1 MNPRTQ
7 IQYAKIGVLSLA
19 HMLNDLYS
27 NYLPQLFPFLVVLS
41 PGFTATRAT
50 ILVSAF
56 TFTSSMV
63 QPLFGYFLDR
73 KGKRWLVHVG
83 TLWMAVMLSLTGWVE
98 NYWLMVLLAAL
109 AGLGTAAFHPQA
121 STMVNVLSGDYKA
134 VMLSFFVAFGNVGFA
149 LGPLLL
155 VPLFE
160 AYGLHATAVTVIPGL
175 FVAVLLYF
183 YAPSNT
189 DLSGAV
195 PELSAVIR
203 SLKAST
209 RELAAII
216 GVIAIRSLSYSGMLA
231 IMPLYFKSQ
240 NLSNIAASHLLTIML
255 FAGALGGLL
264 GGFISDYYGRK
275 QLVVGS
281 LVMSTPLFFV
291 FFYTQGAWSML
302 FLALA
307 GAALLS
313 SFSVTVVA
321 AQEAIPDNK
330 ALAAGLTMGFAGGIG
345 GLAVILIGRIGDR
358 WGLETAIFALFLLP
372 LAAGLV
378 ALLMKNRPA
387 ARLQRQKGGFQS

>member
-1 MNPRTQ
+1 MQSRTQ

-19 HMLNDLYS
+19 HMFNDLYS

-83 TLWMAVMLSLTGWVE
+83 TLWMAVLLSLTGWVD

-160 AYGLHATAVTVIPGL
+160 AYGLRATAVTVIPGFL
-175 FVAVLLYF
+175 VAVLLYF
-183 YAPSNT
+183 FAPGNT
-189 DLSGAV
+189 ELSGPV
-195 PELSAVIR
+195 PEFSAVIQ
-203 SLKAST
+203 SLKSST

-231 IMPLYFKSQ
+231 ILPLYFKSQ

-255 FAGALGGLL
+255 FAGAVGGLL
-264 GGFISDYYGRK
+264 GGFLSDYYGRK
-275 QLVVGS
+275 QLIVGS
-281 LVMSTPLFFV
+281 LLLSSPLFFA
-291 FFYTQGAWSML
+291 FFYTQGALSMI

-321 AQEAIPDNK
+321 AQQAIPDNK

-358 WGLETAIFALFLLP
+358 WGLASAIFVLFLLP

-378 ALLMKNRPA
+378 ALLMKGRPA
-387 ARLQRQKGGFQS
+387 ARLQRQG

>member
-1 MNPRTQ
+1 MQSRTQ
-7 IQYAKIGVLSLA
+7 IQYAKIGVLYLA
-19 HMLNDLYS
+19 HMFNDLYS

-83 TLWMAVMLSLTGWVE
+83 TLWMAVLLSLTGWVD
-98 NYWLMVLLAAL
+98 NYWLMVFLAAL

-160 AYGLHATAVTVIPGL
+160 AYGLRATAVTVIPGFL
-175 FVAVLLYF
+175 VAVLLYF
-183 YAPSNT
+183 FAPGNSE
-189 DLSGAV
+189 LSGPV
-195 PELSAVIR
+195 PEFSAVIQ
-203 SLKAST
+203 SLKSST

-231 IMPLYFKSQ
+231 ILPLYFKSQ

-255 FAGALGGLL
+255 FAGAVGGLL
-264 GGFISDYYGRK
+264 GGFLSDYYGRK
-275 QLVVGS
+275 QLIVGS
-281 LVMSTPLFFV
+281 LLLSSPLFFA
-291 FFYTQGAWSML
+291 FFYTQGALSMI

-358 WGLETAIFALFLLP
+358 WGLAAAIFVLFLLP

-378 ALLMKNRPA
+378 ALLMKGRPA
-387 ARLQRQKGGFQS
+387 ARLQRQG

>member
-1 MNPRTQ
+1 MQSRTQ

-19 HMLNDLYS
+19 HMFNDLYS

-83 TLWMAVMLSLTGWVE
+83 TLWMAVLLSLTGWVD

-160 AYGLHATAVTVIPGL
+160 AYGLRATAVTVIPGFL
-175 FVAVLLYF
+175 VAVLLYF
-183 YAPSNT
+183 FAPGNT
-189 DLSGAV
+189 ELSGPV
-195 PELSAVIR
+195 PEFSAVIQ
-203 SLKAST
+203 SLKSST

-231 IMPLYFKSQ
+231 ILPLYFKSQ

-255 FAGALGGLL
+255 FAGAVGGLL
-264 GGFISDYYGRK
+264 GGFLSDYYGRK
-275 QLVVGS
+275 QLIVGS
-281 LVMSTPLFFV
+281 LLLSSPLFFA
-291 FFYTQGAWSML
+291 FFYTQGALSMI

-307 GAALLS
+307 GATLLS

-358 WGLETAIFALFLLP
+358 WGLASAIFVLFLLP

-378 ALLMKNRPA
+378 ALLMKGRPA
-387 ARLQRQKGGFQS
+387 ARLQRQG

>member
-1 MNPRTQ
+1 MQSRTQ

-19 HMLNDLYS
+19 HMFNDLYS

-83 TLWMAVMLSLTGWVE
+83 TLWMAVLLSLTGWVD
-98 NYWLMVLLAAL
+98 NYWLMVFLAAL

-149 LGPLLL
+149 LGPLVL

-160 AYGLHATAVTVIPGL
+160 AYGLRATAVTVIPGFL
-175 FVAVLLYF
+175 VAVLLYF
-183 YAPSNT
+183 FAPGNSE
-189 DLSGAV
+189 LSGPV
-195 PELSAVIR
+195 PEFSAVIQ
-203 SLKAST
+203 SLKSST

-231 IMPLYFKSQ
+231 ILPLYFKSQ

-255 FAGALGGLL
+255 FAGAVGGLL
-264 GGFISDYYGRK
+264 GGFLSDYYGRK
-275 QLVVGS
+275 QLIVGS
-281 LVMSTPLFFV
+281 LLLSSPLFFA
-291 FFYTQGAWSML
+291 FFYTQGALSMI

-358 WGLETAIFALFLLP
+358 WGLASAIFVLFLLP

-378 ALLMKNRPA
+378 ALLMKGRPA
-387 ARLQRQKGGFQS
+387 ARLQRQG

>member
-1 MNPRTQ
+1 MQSRTQ

-19 HMLNDLYS
+19 HMFNDLYS

-83 TLWMAVMLSLTGWVE
+83 TLWMAVLLSLTGWVD
-98 NYWLMVLLAAL
+98 NYWLMVFLAAL

-160 AYGLHATAVTVIPGL
+160 AYGLRATAVTVIPGFL
-175 FVAVLLYF
+175 VAVLLYF
-183 YAPSNT
+183 FAPGNT
-189 DLSGAV
+189 ELSGPV
-195 PELSAVIR
+195 PEFSAVIQ
-203 SLKAST
+203 SLKSST

-231 IMPLYFKSQ
+231 ILPLYFKSQ

-255 FAGALGGLL
+255 FAGAVGGLL
-264 GGFISDYYGRK
+264 GGFLSDYYGRK
-275 QLVVGS
+275 QLIVGS
-281 LVMSTPLFFV
+281 LLLSSPLFFA
-291 FFYTQGAWSML
+291 FFYTQGALSMI

-358 WGLETAIFALFLLP
+358 WGLASAIFVLFLLP

-378 ALLMKNRPA
+378 ALLMKGRPA
-387 ARLQRQKGGFQS
+387 ARLQRQG

>member
-1 MNPRTQ
+1 MQSRTQ

-19 HMLNDLYS
+19 HMFNDLYS

-83 TLWMAVMLSLTGWVE
+83 TLWMAVLLSLTGWVD

-160 AYGLHATAVTVIPGL
+160 AYGLRATAVTVIPGFL
-175 FVAVLLYF
+175 VAVLLYF
-183 YAPSNT
+183 FAPGNSE
-189 DLSGAV
+189 LSGPV
-195 PELSAVIR
+195 PEFSAVIQ
-203 SLKAST
+203 SLKSST

-231 IMPLYFKSQ
+231 ILPLYFKSQ

-255 FAGALGGLL
+255 FAGAVGGLL
-264 GGFISDYYGRK
+264 GGFLSDYYGRK
-275 QLVVGS
+275 QLIVGS
-281 LVMSTPLFFV
+281 LLLSSPLFFA
-291 FFYTQGAWSML
+291 FFYTQGALSMI

-358 WGLETAIFALFLLP
+358 WGLASAIFVLFLLP

-378 ALLMKNRPA
+378 ALLMKGRPA
-387 ARLQRQKGGFQS
+387 ARLQRQG

>member
-1 MNPRTQ
+1 MSPRSQ

-19 HMLNDLYS
+19 HMFNDLYS

-83 TLWMAVMLSLTGWVE
+83 TLWMAVLLSLTGWVD

-160 AYGLHATAVTVIPGL
+160 AYGLRATAVTVIPGFL
-175 FVAVLLYF
+175 VAVLLYF
-183 YAPSNT
+183 FAPGNSE
-189 DLSGAV
+189 LSGPV
-195 PELSAVIR
+195 PEFSAVIQ
-203 SLKAST
+203 SLKSST

-231 IMPLYFKSQ
+231 ILPLYFKSQ

-255 FAGALGGLL
+255 FAGAVGGLL
-264 GGFISDYYGRK
+264 GGFLSDYYGRK
-275 QLVVGS
+275 QLIVGS
-281 LVMSTPLFFV
+281 LLLSSPLFFA
-291 FFYTQGAWSML
+291 FFYTQGALSMI

-358 WGLETAIFALFLLP
+358 WGLASAIFVLFLLP

-378 ALLMKNRPA
+378 ALLMKGRPA
-387 ARLQRQKGGFQS
+387 ARLQRQG

>member
-1 MNPRTQ
+1 MQSRTQ

-19 HMLNDLYS
+19 HMFNDLYS

-83 TLWMAVMLSLTGWVE
+83 TLWMAVLLSLTGWVD
-98 NYWLMVLLAAL
+98 NYWLMVAL

-160 AYGLHATAVTVIPGL
+160 AYGLRATAVTVIPGFL
-175 FVAVLLYF
+175 VAVLLYF
-183 YAPSNT
+183 FAPGNSE
-189 DLSGAV
+189 LSGPV
-195 PELSAVIR
+195 PEFSAVIQ
-203 SLKAST
+203 SLKSST

-231 IMPLYFKSQ
+231 ILPLYFKSQ

-255 FAGALGGLL
+255 FAGAVGGLL
-264 GGFISDYYGRK
+264 GGFLSDYYGRK
-275 QLVVGS
+275 QLIVGS
-281 LVMSTPLFFV
+281 LLLSSPLFFA
-291 FFYTQGAWSML
+291 FFYTQGALSMI

-358 WGLETAIFALFLLP
+358 WGLASAIFVLFLLP

-378 ALLMKNRPA
+378 ALLMKGRPA
-387 ARLQRQKGGFQS
+387 ARLQRQG

>member
-1 MNPRTQ
+1 MSPRSQ
-7 IQYAKIGVLSLA
+7 IQYAKIGVISIA
-19 HMLNDLYS
+19 HIFNDLYS

-41 PGFTATRAT
+41 PDFTATRAT

-56 TFTSSMV
+56 TLTSSMV

-83 TLWMAVMLSLTGWVE
+83 TLWMAVMLSLTGWVD

-134 VMLSFFVAFGNVGFA
+134 VMLSFFVAAGNIGFA

-160 AYGLHATAVTVIPGL
+160 AYGLKATAITVIPGIL
-175 FVAVLLYF
+175 VAVLLYF
-183 YAPSNT
+183 FSPSNT
-189 DLSGAV
+189 ELAGSASGLADV
-195 PELSAVIR
+195 LQ
-203 SLKAST
+203 SLKSAR

-231 IMPLYFKSQ
+231 LLPLYFKSQ

-255 FAGALGGLL
+255 FAGAVGGLL
-264 GGFISDYYGRK
+264 GGFLSDYYGRK
-275 QLVVGS
+275 KLVIGS
-281 LVMSTPLFFV
+281 LCLSSPLFF
-291 FFYTQGAWSML
+291 FYLYTQGVWSL
-302 FLALA
+302 IFLALA

-313 SFSVTVVA
+313 SSSVTIVA

-330 ALAAGLTMGFAGGIG
+330 SLAAGLTIGFAGGIG
-345 GLAVILIGRIGDR
+345 GLAVILIGRIGDS
-358 WGLETAIFALFLLP
+358 WGLAAAIFVLFLLP
-372 LAAGLV
+372 LVAGLV
-378 ALLMKNRPA
+378 ALLMQDRPA
-387 ARLQRQKGGFQS
+387 ARLQRQEAASGS

>member
-1 MNPRTQ
+1 MQSRTQ

-19 HMLNDLYS
+19 HMFNDLYS

-83 TLWMAVMLSLTGWVE
+83 TLWMAVLLSLTGWVD
-98 NYWLMVLLAAL
+98 NYWLMVFLAAL

-160 AYGLHATAVTVIPGL
+160 AYGLRATAVTVIPGFL
-175 FVAVLLYF
+175 VAVLLYF
-183 YAPSNT
+183 FAPGNT
-189 DLSGAV
+189 ELSGPV
-195 PELSAVIR
+195 PEFSAVIQ
-203 SLKAST
+203 SLKSST

-231 IMPLYFKSQ
+231 ILPLYFKSQ

-255 FAGALGGLL
+255 FAGAVGGLL
-264 GGFISDYYGRK
+264 GGFLSDYYGRK
-275 QLVVGS
+275 QLIVGS
-281 LVMSTPLFFV
+281 LLLSSPLFFA
-291 FFYTQGAWSML
+291 FFYTQGALSMI

-307 GAALLS
+307 GATLLS

-358 WGLETAIFALFLLP
+358 WGLASAIFVLFLLP

-378 ALLMKNRPA
+378 ALLMKGRPA
-387 ARLQRQKGGFQS
+387 ARLQRQG

>member
-1 MNPRTQ
+1 MQSRTQ

-19 HMLNDLYS
+19 HMFNDLYS

-83 TLWMAVMLSLTGWVE
+83 TLWMAVLLSLTGWVD

-160 AYGLHATAVTVIPGL
+160 AYGLRATAVTVIPGFL
-175 FVAVLLYF
+175 VAVLLYF
-183 YAPSNT
+183 FAPGNSE
-189 DLSGAV
+189 LSGPV
-195 PELSAVIR
+195 PEFSAVIQ
-203 SLKAST
+203 SLKSST

-231 IMPLYFKSQ
+231 ILPLYFKSQ

-255 FAGALGGLL
+255 FAGAVGGLL
-264 GGFISDYYGRK
+264 GGFLSDYYGRK
-275 QLVVGS
+275 QLIVGS
-281 LVMSTPLFFV
+281 LLLSSPLFFA
-291 FFYTQGAWSML
+291 FFYTQGALSMI

-307 GAALLS
+307 GATLLS

-358 WGLETAIFALFLLP
+358 WGLASAIFVLFLLP

-378 ALLMKNRPA
+378 ALLMKGRPA
-387 ARLQRQKGGFQS
+387 ARLQRQG

>member
-1 MNPRTQ
+1 MQSRTQ

-19 HMLNDLYS
+19 HMFNDLYS

-83 TLWMAVMLSLTGWVE
+83 TLWMAVLLSLTGWVD
-98 NYWLMVLLAAL
+98 NYWLMVFLAAL

-160 AYGLHATAVTVIPGL
+160 AYGLRATAVTVIPGFL
-175 FVAVLLYF
+175 VAVLLYF
-183 YAPSNT
+183 FAPGNT
-189 DLSGAV
+189 ELSGPV
-195 PELSAVIR
+195 PEFSAVIQ
-203 SLKAST
+203 SLKSST

-231 IMPLYFKSQ
+231 ILPLYFKSQ

-255 FAGALGGLL
+255 FAGAVGGLL
-264 GGFISDYYGRK
+264 GGFLSDYYGRK
-275 QLVVGS
+275 QLIVGS
-281 LVMSTPLFFV
+281 LLLSSPLFFA
-291 FFYTQGAWSML
+291 FFYTQGALSMI

-307 GAALLS
+307 GATLLS

-358 WGLETAIFALFLLP
+358 WGLAAAIFVLFLLP

-378 ALLMKNRPA
+378 ALLMKGRPA
-387 ARLQRQKGGFQS
+387 ARLQRQG

>member
-1 MNPRTQ
+1 MQSRTQ

-19 HMLNDLYS
+19 HMFNDLYS

-83 TLWMAVMLSLTGWVE
+83 TLWMAVLLSLTGWVD

-160 AYGLHATAVTVIPGL
+160 AYGLRATAVTVIPGFL
-175 FVAVLLYF
+175 VAVLLYF
-183 YAPSNT
+183 FAPGNSE
-189 DLSGAV
+189 LSGPV
-195 PELSAVIR
+195 PEFSAVIQ
-203 SLKAST
+203 SLKSST

-231 IMPLYFKSQ
+231 ILPLYFKSQ

-255 FAGALGGLL
+255 FAGAVGGLL
-264 GGFISDYYGRK
+264 GGFLSDYYGRK
-275 QLVVGS
+275 QLIVGS
-281 LVMSTPLFFV
+281 LLLSSPLFFA
-291 FFYTQGAWSML
+291 FFYTQGALSMI

-307 GAALLS
+307 GADLLS

-358 WGLETAIFALFLLP
+358 WGLASAIFVLFLLP

-378 ALLMKNRPA
+378 ALLMKGRPA
-387 ARLQRQKGGFQS
+387 ARLQRQG

>member
-1 MNPRTQ
+1 MQSRTQ

-19 HMLNDLYS
+19 HMFNDLYS

-83 TLWMAVMLSLTGWVE
+83 TLWMAVLLSLTGWVD

-160 AYGLHATAVTVIPGL
+160 AYGLRATAVTVIPGFL
-175 FVAVLLYF
+175 VAVLLYF
-183 YAPSNT
+183 FAPGNSE
-189 DLSGAV
+189 LSGPV
-195 PELSAVIR
+195 PEFSAVIQ
-203 SLKAST
+203 SLKSST

-231 IMPLYFKSQ
+231 ILPLYFKSQ

-255 FAGALGGLL
+255 FAGAVGGLL
-264 GGFISDYYGRK
+264 GGFLSDYYGRK
-275 QLVVGS
+275 QLIVGS
-281 LVMSTPLFFV
+281 LLLSSPLFFA
-291 FFYTQGAWSML
+291 FFYTQGALSMI

-358 WGLETAIFALFLLP
+358 WGLAAAIFVLFLLP

-378 ALLMKNRPA
+378 ALLMKGRPA
-387 ARLQRQKGGFQS
+387 ARLQRQG

>member
-1 MNPRTQ
+1 MQSRTQ

-19 HMLNDLYS
+19 HMFNDLYS

-83 TLWMAVMLSLTGWVE
+83 TLWMAVLLSLTGWVD
-98 NYWLMVLLAAL
+98 NYWLMVFLAAL

-160 AYGLHATAVTVIPGL
+160 AYGLRATAVTVIPGFL
-175 FVAVLLYF
+175 VAVLLYF
-183 YAPSNT
+183 FAPGNSE
-189 DLSGAV
+189 LSGPV
-195 PELSAVIR
+195 PEFSAVIQ
-203 SLKAST
+203 SLKSST

-231 IMPLYFKSQ
+231 ILPLYFKSQ

-255 FAGALGGLL
+255 FAGAVGGLL
-264 GGFISDYYGRK
+264 GGFLSDYYGRK
-275 QLVVGS
+275 QLIVGS
-281 LVMSTPLFFV
+281 LLLSSPLFFA
-291 FFYTQGAWSML
+291 FFYTQGALSMI

-307 GAALLS
+307 GATLLS

-358 WGLETAIFALFLLP
+358 WGLAAAIFVLFLLP

-378 ALLMKNRPA
+378 ALLMKGRPA
-387 ARLQRQKGGFQS
+387 ARLQRQG

>member
-1 MNPRTQ
+1 MQSRTQ

-19 HMLNDLYS
+19 HMFNDLYS

-83 TLWMAVMLSLTGWVE
+83 TLWMAVLLSLTGWVD

-160 AYGLHATAVTVIPGL
+160 AYGLRATAVTVIPGFL
-175 FVAVLLYF
+175 VAVLLYF
-183 YAPSNT
+183 FAPGNSE
-189 DLSGAV
+189 LSGPV
-195 PELSAVIR
+195 PEFSAVIQ
-203 SLKAST
+203 SLKSST

-231 IMPLYFKSQ
+231 ILPLYFKSQ

-255 FAGALGGLL
+255 FAGAVGGLL
-264 GGFISDYYGRK
+264 GGFLSDYYGRK
-275 QLVVGS
+275 QLIVGS
-281 LVMSTPLFFV
+281 LLLSSPLFFA
-291 FFYTQGAWSML
+291 FFYTQGALSMI

-307 GAALLS
+307 GATLLS

-358 WGLETAIFALFLLP
+358 WGLAAAIFVLFLLP

-378 ALLMKNRPA
+378 ALLMKGRPA
-387 ARLQRQKGGFQS
+387 ARLQRQG

>member
-1 MNPRTQ
+1 MQSRTQ

-19 HMLNDLYS
+19 HMFNDLYS

-83 TLWMAVMLSLTGWVE
+83 TLWMAVLLSLTGWVD

-160 AYGLHATAVTVIPGL
+160 AYGLRATAVTVIPGFL
-175 FVAVLLYF
+175 VAVLLYF
-183 YAPSNT
+183 FAPGNT
-189 DLSGAV
+189 ELSGPV
-195 PELSAVIR
+195 PEFSAVIQ
-203 SLKAST
+203 SLKSST

-231 IMPLYFKSQ
+231 ILPLYFKSQ

-255 FAGALGGLL
+255 FAGAVGGLL
-264 GGFISDYYGRK
+264 GGFLSDYYGRK
-275 QLVVGS
+275 QLIVGS
-281 LVMSTPLFFV
+281 LLLSSPLFFA
-291 FFYTQGAWSML
+291 FFYTQGALSMI

-358 WGLETAIFALFLLP
+358 WGLASAIFVLFLLP

-378 ALLMKNRPA
+378 ALLMKGRPA
-387 ARLQRQKGGFQS
+387 ARLQRQG

>member
-1 MNPRTQ
+1 MSPRSQ
-7 IQYAKIGVLSLA
+7 IQYAKIGVISIA
-19 HMLNDLYS
+19 HIFNDLYS

-50 ILVSAF
+50 IMVSAF

-83 TLWMAVMLSLTGWVE
+83 TLWMAVMLSLTGWVD

-160 AYGLHATAVTVIPGL
+160 AYGLRATAVTVIPGFL
-175 FVAVLLYF
+175 VAVLLYF
-183 YAPSNT
+183 FAPGNSE
-189 DLSGAV
+189 LSGPV
-195 PELSAVIR
+195 PEFSAVIQ
-203 SLKAST
+203 SLKSST

-231 IMPLYFKSQ
+231 ILPLYFKSQ

-255 FAGALGGLL
+255 FAGAVGGLL
-264 GGFISDYYGRK
+264 GGFLSDYYGRK
-275 QLVVGS
+275 QLIVGS
-281 LVMSTPLFFV
+281 LLLSSPLFFA
-291 FFYTQGAWSML
+291 FFYTQGALSMI

-358 WGLETAIFALFLLP
+358 WGLASAIFVLFLLP

-378 ALLMKNRPA
+378 ALLMKGRPA
-387 ARLQRQKGGFQS
+387 ARLQRQG

>member
-1 MNPRTQ
+1 MQPRTQ

-19 HMLNDLYS
+19 HMFNDLYS

-83 TLWMAVMLSLTGWVE
+83 TLWMAVMLSLTGWVD
-98 NYWLMVLLAAL
+98 NYWLMVFLAAL

-160 AYGLHATAVTVIPGL
+160 AYGLRATAITVVPGFL
-175 FVAVLLYF
+175 VAVLLYF
-183 YAPSNT
+183 FAPSNT
-189 DLSGAV
+189 DLSGNV
-195 PELSAVIR
+195 PEFSAVIQ

-209 RELAAII
+209 RELTAII

-231 IMPLYFKSQ
+231 ILPLYFKSQ

-255 FAGALGGLL
+255 FSGAVGGLL
-264 GGFISDYYGRK
+264 GGFLSDYYGRK
-275 QLVVGS
+275 QLIVGS
-281 LVMSTPLFFV
+281 LLLSSPLFFA
-291 FFYTQGAWSML
+291 FFYSQGALSML

-345 GLAVILIGRIGDR
+345 GLAVILIGRIADR
-358 WGLETAIFALFLLP
+358 WGLASAIFVLFLLP

-378 ALLMKNRPA
+378 ALLMKGRPA
-387 ARLQRQKGGFQS
+387 ARLQRQG